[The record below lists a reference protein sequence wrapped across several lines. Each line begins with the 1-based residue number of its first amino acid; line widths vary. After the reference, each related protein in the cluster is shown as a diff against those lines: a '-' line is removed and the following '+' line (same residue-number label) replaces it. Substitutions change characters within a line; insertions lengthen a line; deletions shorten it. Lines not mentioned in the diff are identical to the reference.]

1 MIPSQHKQRYFPV
14 LLHGTDW
21 VLRIMWQIFSPCQ
34 YHSTNTTHSS
44 SPSPGDLHTQH
55 CSCRISGEHRTD
67 KYFQFLWSLSAKHTE
82 NCTATSAG
90 TNPVSGPLL
99 PTFQYFSRSW
109 LFYGAESFKLVK
121 KSLAVFTRAR
131 HLSLPWARQTHS
143 TLWHLCL
150 SRTLKHYLPSY
161 AYSFPTKTMHVLLPH
176 SCHIPPPS
184 AHSTNHEAPRHA
196 NLSSPCHLLPLQLK
210 HPALQPIFEGLQPTL
225 FPWVQKTSF
234 ARRHIHTH
242 IRREGL

>member
-1 MIPSQHKQRYFPV
+1 
-14 LLHGTDW
+14 
-21 VLRIMWQIFSPCQ
+21 MWQIFSPCQ

-44 SPSPGDLHTQH
+44 SPSPGDIHTQH

-121 KSLAVFTRAR
+121 KSPAVFTTAR

-143 TLWHLCL
+143 TLWHPV
-150 SRTLKHYLPSY
+150 SATYFEALPSKLRLQ
-161 AYSFPTKTMHVLLPH
+161 FPNQNHARVSPLFVPH
-176 SCHIPPPS
+176 SSSVCPQYEPWSSPSRNSVQPLSLAPSSAQTSRSAAYFRRPS
-184 AHSTNHEAPRHA
+184 AHA
-196 NLSSPCHLLPLQLK
+196 LPLTAEDKFRTQ
-210 HPALQPIFEGLQPTL
+210 T
-225 FPWVQKTSF
+225 
-234 ARRHIHTH
+234 HTH
-242 IRREGL
+242 TPRGPVDMTGRCK